1 MVIFIKIKVKLISQ
15 PYLIVTRE
23 LVFIFIFIYL
33 FYLNWNCI
41 NLKLLI
47 KLWGL
52 LLTYM

>member
-23 LVFIFIFIYL
+23 LVFIL
-33 FYLNWNCI
+33 FYLIWNCI

-52 LLTYM
+52 FLTYM